1 MPLSE
6 RDLIDVA
13 RLARI
18 FADAEMLSLERVLS
32 ALARG
37 VDEPTWELDVLA
49 RLQRL
54 TAQTLDELGSDAQQ
68 YVAAIRQRLGALYA
82 SGEAAI
88 WADLGAA
95 SLDRPEAIEDGRRRA
110 TVALLASE
118 MNAAVGAAGGGMLR
132 SIDDVYRRIV
142 GETVELVAARGMSR
156 RDALKTATRTF
167 LARGL
172 PSFTDESGRRWSIQ
186 SYVDMATRTGYANA
200 QIRGHEDA
208 LARARLDLVIIQPG
222 PRACPI
228 CDRWARKVLARSGRA
243 GTRQMTNALTGKP
256 MTVKVDDTLAA
267 ARAAGFQHPNC
278 RCSLRAFIPGAT
290 EKATINRPPF
300 DAEGYERQQQ
310 QRTIERSIR
319 EAKTTAIVSRAVG
332 DEKAAARAGARV
344 AAQQQRLRDHLA
356 ANPYLKRRN
365 DREQVITR

>member
-1 MPLSE
+1 VPLSE

-18 FADAEMLSLERVLS
+18 FADAEMLTLERVLS

-37 VDEPTWELDVLA
+37 VDDPAWEIDVLA

-54 TAQTLDELGSDAQQ
+54 TAQTLDDLGSDAAQ
-68 YVAAIRQRLGALYA
+68 YVAAIRQRLAALYA

-88 WADLGAA
+88 FAEIGAA
-95 SLDRPEAIEDGRRRA
+95 GIGKPEAIEDSRRRA
-110 TVALLASE
+110 VVLALARE
-118 MNAAVGAAGGGMLR
+118 MNDAVGAAGRGMLR
-132 SIDDVYRRIV
+132 SIDDVYRRVV
-142 GETVELVAARGMSR
+142 GETVELVTARGMSR

-167 LARGL
+167 LSRGI

-208 LARARLDLVIIQPG
+208 LDAARLDLCIVQPG
-222 PRACPI
+222 PRACDI
-228 CDRWARKVLARSGRA
+228 CDEWARKVLARRGHA
-243 GTRQMTNALTGKP
+243 GTVTTTNALTGKP
-256 MTVKVDDTLAA
+256 MRVKVDDTLAA

-290 EKATINRPPF
+290 DKAVIQRPPF
-300 DAEGYERQQQ
+300 DAEGYQRQQQ
-310 QRTIERSIR
+310 QRGIERSIR
-319 EAKTTAIVSRAVG
+319 EAKTQALVAESVG
-332 DEKAAARAGARV
+332 DTAAAERARARV
-344 AAQQQRLRDHLA
+344 STQQARLRQHLA
-356 ANPYLKRRN
+356 DNPSLKRRN
-365 DREQVITR
+365 DREQVIR

>member
-18 FADAEMLSLERVLS
+18 FADAEMLTLERVLS

-37 VDEPTWELDVLA
+37 VDDPAWEIDVLA

-54 TAQTLDELGSDAQQ
+54 TAQTLDDLGSDAAQ
-68 YVAAIRQRLGALYA
+68 YVAAIRERLAALYA

-88 WADLGAA
+88 FAEIGAA
-95 SLDRPEAIEDGRRRA
+95 GIDRPEAIEDGRRRA
-110 TVALLASE
+110 VVLALARE
-118 MNAAVGAAGGGMLR
+118 MNDAASAAGRGMLR
-132 SIDDVYRRIV
+132 AVDDVYRRIV
-142 GETVELVAARGMSR
+142 GETVELVASRGLSR
-156 RDALKTATRTF
+156 RDALRTATRTF
-167 LARGL
+167 LSRGI

-208 LARARLDLVIIQPG
+208 LTAARLDLCIVQPG
-222 PRACPI
+222 PRACDI
-228 CDRWARKVLARSGRA
+228 CDEWARKVLARNGRA
-243 GTRQMTNALTGKP
+243 GTITTTNRLTGKP
-256 MTVKVDDTLAA
+256 MQVKVDGTLAE

-290 EKATINRPPF
+290 EKATIQRPPW
-300 DAEGYERQQQ
+300 DGEGYQRQQQ
-310 QRTIERSIR
+310 QRGIERAIR
-319 EAKTTAIVSRAVG
+319 EAKTQALVAESVG
-332 DEKAAARAGARV
+332 DTKTAERARARVKAA
-344 AAQQQRLRDHLA
+344 QQRLRDHLA
-356 ANPYLKRRN
+356 ANPELKRRN
-365 DREQVITR
+365 DREQVIR

>member
-18 FADAEMLSLERVLS
+18 FADAEMLTLERVLS

-37 VDEPTWELDVLA
+37 VDDPAWEIDVLA

-54 TAQTLDELGSDAQQ
+54 TASTLDDLDPVARE
-68 YVAAIRQRLGALYA
+68 YVAAIRKRLGALYE

-88 WADLGAA
+88 FA
-95 SLDRPEAIEDGRRRA
+95 E
-110 TVALLASE
+110 
-118 MNAAVGAAGGGMLR
+118 VGAAGIDTPRSIEDSRRRAVVLGLAREMNDVAGAAGRAMLR
-132 SIDDVYRRIV
+132 SVDDVYRRIV
-142 GETVELVAARGMSR
+142 GETVELIASRGLSR

-167 LARGL
+167 LSRGI
-172 PSFTDESGRRWSIQ
+172 PAFTDVSGRRWSIQ
-186 SYVDMATRTGYANA
+186 SYVDMSTRTGYANA

-208 LARARLDLVIIQPG
+208 LDAARLDLVIIQPG

-228 CDRWARKVLARSGRA
+228 CDKWARSVLARRGRA
-243 GTRQMTNALTGKP
+243 GTITVTNALTGKP
-256 MTVKVDDTLAA
+256 MRVKVDDTLAA

-290 EKATINRPPF
+290 AKATIKRPPF

-310 QRTIERSIR
+310 QRSIERSIR
-319 EAKTTAIVSRAVG
+319 DAKTTALVSQAVG
-332 DEKAAARAGARV
+332 DDAAAQRARARV
-344 AAQQQRLRDHLA
+344 SAQQQRLRDHLA

-365 DREQVITR
+365 DREQVISR